1 MSYKWWCDGHSTP
14 VFPSLLVSFGLGPK
28 IQGQVALVPSM
39 ALEPSRGLY
48 LYCETLKAAFA
59 DEIVTNEEAQILRVL
74 AMALGVQPADAA
86 ACSAVVAG
94 EVPSPF
100 EDDDDRFS
108 GHRTGDV
115 STYQSALIA
124 ALDDEVITEDE
135 WAMLDVLR
143 GLMGLQPDQ
152 HAMIA
157 QAVMMTAEVD
167 AQGERRLQRL
177 ERFLT
182 LHPYR

>member
-1 MSYKWWCDGHSTP
+1 MDVTLPAFPFLFHS
-14 VFPSLLVSFGLGPK
+14 FRLGPK

-39 ALEPSRGLY
+39 TLEPSRGLY

-59 DEIVTNEEAQILRVL
+59 DEIVTDDEAQILRVL

-94 EVPSPF
+94 EEPSQF

-115 STYQSALIA
+115 STYQSALI
-124 ALDDEVITEDE
+124 EDE

>member
-1 MSYKWWCDGHSTP
+1 MSYNCWYDGLRTSCIP
-14 VFPSLLVSFGLGPK
+14 FLPSFRLGPK
-28 IQGQVALVPSM
+28 IQGQVALVLNM

-59 DEIVTNEEAQILRVL
+59 DEIVTDDEAQILRVL
-74 AMALGVQPADAA
+74 AMALGVEPGDAT

-100 EDDDDRFS
+100 EDDEDQFS

-157 QAVMMTAEVD
+157 QAVMMTAEVN
-167 AQGERRLQRL
+167 AQGERRLERL

>member
-1 MSYKWWCDGHSTP
+1 MPP
-14 VFPSLLVSFGLGPK
+14 VKFELAWMGPGPPTWAK
-28 IQGQVALVPSM
+28 IQGQGAGVHGMS
-39 ALEPSRGLY
+39 LEPSRGLY
-48 LYCETLKAAFA
+48 LYCETLKAAYA
-59 DEIVTNEEAQILRVL
+59 DEIVTDDEAQILHIL
-74 AMALGVQPADAA
+74 AMALGVEPADTAE
-86 ACSAVVAG
+86 CRAVVAG
-94 EVPSPF
+94 ELPSPF
-100 EDDDDRFS
+100 VDDDDRFS
-108 GHRTGDV
+108 GHRSGDV
-115 STYQSALIA
+115 ATYQSALIA

-167 AQGERRLQRL
+167 AQGERRLERL